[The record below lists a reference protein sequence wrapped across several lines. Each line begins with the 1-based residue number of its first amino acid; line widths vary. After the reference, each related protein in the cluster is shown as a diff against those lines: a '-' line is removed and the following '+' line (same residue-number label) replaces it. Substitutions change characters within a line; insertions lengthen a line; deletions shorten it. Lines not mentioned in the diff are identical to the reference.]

1 MGTLQNRCLI
11 RSILACNALNW
22 AGGNFYGQSME
33 DYPKRVLG
41 ALSSGVLLFL
51 IGVMLTPGIWPFGLT
66 YGFLT
71 PFLGFGLLLGGILTI
86 MYAEHLVI
94 RDGKG
99 GQNYSQT
106 KAPHPFMK
114 LEERLVE
121 GYSRHAT
128 MGIGN
133 LLSNKLNLERDLPG
147 STSADVRL

>member
-1 MGTLQNRCLI
+1 
-11 RSILACNALNW
+11 
-22 AGGNFYGQSME
+22 ME
-33 DYPKRVLG
+33 DYLKRVLG

-51 IGVMLTPGIWPFGLT
+51 IGVTLTPGIWPFGLT

-71 PFLGFGLLLGGILTI
+71 PFLGLGLLLGGILTI

-99 GQNYSQT
+99 GQNYSHT
-106 KAPHPFMK
+106 RAPHSFMR

-121 GYSRHAT
+121 GYSRQAT

-133 LLSNKLNLERDLPG
+133 LLSNKLILERDLPG
-147 STSADVRL
+147 STSADVGARALNMNTSSCV